1 MVLGETQVLDSLD
14 GKCTLLDENYAWQI
28 DLVWPNLDTSPR
40 CWIDGRGWINMEGAV
55 KSCRAN
61 KKTNDDRGRKS
72 MSQVPHLR
80 ILDFHMFLPWSCDSK
95 LHLFTTGFLPV
106 DIYISCMGL
115 SAHTVWYP
123 KICLCIIL
131 SRIKLPVSWYALF
144 SDTPKLHSVIL
155 IPVYSVYSM
164 TSPLYPH
171 CDIVRSRRKAPGAPG
186 HFQSLHFVRPGQAIP
201 ELGSS
206 APLVEWIGWLIGV
219 GKIMTG
225 ITIDQADDV

>member
-1 MVLGETQVLDSLD
+1 MIQSYT
-14 GKCTLLDENYAWQI
+14 
-28 DLVWPNLDTSPR
+28 
-40 CWIDGRGWINMEGAV
+40 
-55 KSCRAN
+55 
-61 KKTNDDRGRKS
+61 
-72 MSQVPHLR
+72 
-80 ILDFHMFLPWSCDSK
+80 FLPQDFCQS
-95 LHLFTTGFLPV
+95 
-106 DIYISCMGL
+106 IYVFHVWVCQHI
-115 SAHTVWYP
+115 WYP

-131 SRIKLPVSWYALF
+131 SRIKLPVWWYALF

-186 HFQSLHFVRPGQAIP
+186 HFQSLHLVRPGQAIP

-225 ITIDQADDV
+225 ITIDQADDVYSITMLRDEDWWRRSEGWMDEVKTMC